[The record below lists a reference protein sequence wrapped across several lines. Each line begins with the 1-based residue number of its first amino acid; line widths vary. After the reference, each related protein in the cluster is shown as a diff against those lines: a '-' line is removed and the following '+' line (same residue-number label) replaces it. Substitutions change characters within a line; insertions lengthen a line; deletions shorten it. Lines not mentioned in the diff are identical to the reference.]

1 MATFNLPLRNFHL
14 LLVFPTY
21 LPLFVTAILIYLI
34 TVDTVDTYI

>member
-14 LLVFPTY
+14 LLVTTY
-21 LPLFVTAILIYLI
+21 LPVFVTAILIYLI